1 MQLNGLFVRVPLHL
15 GRRIEPAAGR
25 EIHYLVYALEG
36 KRSLSGWPAV
46 SERSSGHL
54 MAIAFLR
61 RRAPCLEPP
70 NRDRVR
76 LHVGV
81 RRPVVPPPPARD
93 RRTDR
98 RSEVRTGKEATG
110 QRWRRRV
117 LGRLKWPLMAARPS
131 PSLAPTSTP
140 TSFRSRADDRCRQRA
155 GERVTTVGKAVGDQ
169 IGDDYVLS
177 SSLLS
182 LSPTQ
187 STSLF
192 DPFQARYP

>member
-1 MQLNGLFVRVPLHL
+1 MRWRGKDRCLD
-15 GRRIEPAAGR
+15 GRLCPRGRASERAPHGHRLPSPPCAVFGAAKSRSREAPCWCPSSRRPAACT
-25 EIHYLVYALEG
+25 
-36 KRSLSGWPAV
+36 RSA
-46 SERSSGHL
+46 
-54 MAIAFLR
+54 
-61 RRAPCLEPP
+61 
-70 NRDRVR
+70 
-76 LHVGV
+76 
-81 RRPVVPPPPARD
+81 
-93 RRTDR
+93 DR

-110 QRWRRRV
+110 QRWRRV

-155 GERVTTVGKAVGDQ
+155 GERRRRRGRQWATAARRATRSAM
-169 IGDDYVLS
+169 ITFFPPLF
-177 SSLLS
+177 LS